1 MSESLSIETLIK
13 DQKLIISK
21 FQKELLKENLN
32 FDLPLSQNMAGILLT
47 HCQTLKALEELSNS
61 SEAIMDG
68 GEF

>member
-1 MSESLSIETLIK
+1 
-13 DQKLIISK
+13 
-21 FQKELLKENLN
+21 
-32 FDLPLSQNMAGILLT
+32 MAGILLT